1 MRPALGRYDAV
12 DMPPSPDESDRPR
25 HPGEVPPPGRLAR
38 PPSDRY
44 ERASQP
50 TDPAG
55 SGAPSAV
62 RALGKAIIASLA
74 VAAILVLVGG
84 ILEERRGLIAIA
96 GIGGAVVGLLAA
108 SAAVSHD
115 GVAAPVLSRARVL
128 RIAVGL
134 AAGMVVV
141 SALGIWAYGR
151 LEGGVM
157 DPLSYLWET
166 SGLLV
171 PAEAAVAA
179 LAAVWGAG
187 AGPVQG
193 RS

>member
-1 MRPALGRYDAV
+1 M
-12 DMPPSPDESDRPR
+12 
-25 HPGEVPPPGRLAR
+25 
-38 PPSDRY
+38 
-44 ERASQP
+44 P
-50 TDPAG
+50 TDPAA

-62 RALGKAIIASLA
+62 RALGSAIIASVA
-74 VAAILVLVGG
+74 IAAILVLVGG
-84 ILEERRGLIAIA
+84 ILAEHRGLIAIA

-108 SAAVSHD
+108 HAAVSRD
-115 GVAAPVLSRARVL
+115 GTVAPALPRATVL
-128 RIAVGL
+128 RVAVALAVGMVL
-134 AAGMVVV
+134 AGG
-141 SALGIWAYGR
+141 LGIWAYGR

-179 LAAVWGAG
+179 VAAAWGAG
-187 AGPVQG
+187 AGPVRG